1 MFILHRSGKMRDIS
15 VLVADDEK
23 EIADLV
29 AIHLEKEG
37 YKCFT
42 VSDGQEAVLVVEN
55 QPIDLLIVDIMM
67 PKMDGFEVTR
77 RIREKHN
84 MPIIF
89 LSAKASDFDKVQGLV
104 IGADDYMTKP
114 FTPIELVARV
124 NAQLRRFMKLNQY
137 KPNTNHTTSV
147 EYGGLVISPDQ
158 RTVTLYDKS
167 IELTPKEFD
176 ILYLLASHPKKVF
189 SVEHIF
195 QNVWGEAYYEGGN
208 TVMVHIRTLRKK
220 LEEDKRKDKWIK
232 TVWGVG
238 YSFNG

>member
-1 MFILHRSGKMRDIS
+1 MRDIS
-15 VLVADDEK
+15 ILIADDED
-23 EIADLV
+23 EIANLV

-37 YKCFT
+37 YHVIQ
-42 VSDGQEAVLVVEN
+42 VSDGEEAVHVVET
-55 QPIDLLIVDIMM
+55 QPIDLVILDIMM

-77 RIREKHN
+77 HLREKHN

-89 LSAKASDFDKVQGLV
+89 LSAKTSDFDKVQGLV

-124 NAQLRRFMKLNQY
+124 NAQLRRFMKLNQPISQ
-137 KPNTNHTTSV
+137 KKMSL
-147 EYGGLVISPDQ
+147 EFGGLVISPEQ
-158 RTVTLYDKS
+158 RTVELYGEN

-189 SVEHIF
+189 SVENIF
-195 QNVWGEAYYEGGN
+195 RQVWGEAYFEGGN

-232 TVWGVG
+232 TIWGVG
-238 YSFNG
+238 YTFNG

>member
-1 MFILHRSGKMRDIS
+1 MQNITILI
-15 VLVADDEK
+15 ADDDK

-37 YKCFT
+37 YCTIK
-42 VSDGQEAVLVVEN
+42 VSDGQEAVEVIQTQPVDLV
-55 QPIDLLIVDIMM
+55 ILDIMM
-67 PKMDGFEVTR
+67 PKMDGYEVTR
-77 RIREKHN
+77 RIREQHN

-89 LSAKASDFDKVQGLV
+89 LSAKTSDFDKVHGLV

-124 NAQLRRFMKLNQY
+124 NAHLRRFMKLNQN
-137 KPNTNHTTSV
+137 KTETENNTSL
-147 EYGGLVISPDQ
+147 EYSGLVISPEQ
-158 RTVTLYDKS
+158 RTVTLYGES

-189 SVEHIF
+189 SVENIF
-195 QNVWGEAYYEGGN
+195 RRVWGEAYFEGGN

-238 YSFNG
+238 YTFNG

>member
-1 MFILHRSGKMRDIS
+1 MRDIS
-15 VLVADDEK
+15 ILIADDED
-23 EIADLV
+23 EIANLV

-37 YKCFT
+37 YHVIQ
-42 VSDGQEAVLVVEN
+42 VSDGEEAVHVVET
-55 QPIDLLIVDIMM
+55 QPIDLVILDIMM

-77 RIREKHN
+77 HLREKHN

-89 LSAKASDFDKVQGLV
+89 LSAKTSDFDKVQGLV
-104 IGADDYMTKP
+104 IGADDYMIKP

-124 NAQLRRFMKLNQY
+124 NAQLRRFMKLNQPISQ
-137 KPNTNHTTSV
+137 KKMSL
-147 EYGGLVISPDQ
+147 EFGGLVISPEQ
-158 RTVTLYDKS
+158 RTVELYGEN

-189 SVEHIF
+189 SVENIF
-195 QNVWGEAYYEGGN
+195 RQVWGEAYFEGGN

-232 TVWGVG
+232 TIWGVG
-238 YSFNG
+238 YTFNG